1 MSPVATAVMAGWLS
15 AVPSIDAVSRPA
27 AATGIQEDERAP
39 GPTSAV
45 RGVVKTV
52 SARQLVITRTTT
64 RHPSDLILVMDRSTL
79 RAGTIDVGDQV
90 SVRYR
95 TDGKLLIATAVTVTA
110 HRHPD

>member
-1 MSPVATAVMAGWLS
+1 MGPLAAAVMVGWLS
-15 AVPSIDAVSRPA
+15 AVSSIGAISQPA
-27 AATGIQEDERAP
+27 ASGIQEDQQSP

-64 RHPSDLILVMDRSTL
+64 RHPSDLILVMDQSTL

-95 TDGKLLIATAVTVTA
+95 TEGKLLIATAVTVTA